1 MSFILRLLKSMTL
14 ILLSIDS
21 KIKIILADSC
31 WFNSVNDLVE
41 IDITP
46 TSCTENLITQKWSLL
61 WDCAGQALCSG
72 FRQSCEMKRY
82 AHRQFPQV
90 LLCSRKRDEL
100 TFSFRISSLHQLV
113 VCRHASGAD
122 SDRVVNNQICLSQ
135 STMRALAI
143 VLFLL
148 PESTRRMRYVHCLC
162 CCLLNGRSPDYP
174 ALRGKEKDCVHNMTV
189 AWRGNK
195 TWVPY
200 VELG

>member
-1 MSFILRLLKSMTL
+1 
-14 ILLSIDS
+14 
-21 KIKIILADSC
+21 
-31 WFNSVNDLVE
+31 
-41 IDITP
+41 
-46 TSCTENLITQKWSLL
+46 
-61 WDCAGQALCSG
+61 
-72 FRQSCEMKRY
+72 MKRY

-122 SDRVVNNQICLSQ
+122 SDGVVNNQICLSQ

-162 CCLLNGRSPDYP
+162 CCLPNGLSPDYP

-200 VELG
+200 VELGWWFICERWQNLSWYLGDALSRRYYLQTLIIFFDKNKDIQWE

>member
-21 KIKIILADSC
+21 KIKVILADSC

-46 TSCTENLITQKWSLL
+46 TSCAENLITQKWSLL

-122 SDRVVNNQICLSQ
+122 SDGVVNNQICLSQ

-143 VLFLL
+143 VLFYCLNR
-148 PESTRRMRYVHCLC
+148 PEGCAMYIVCVAACPTVLALTTRHCAVKKKIVC
-162 CCLLNGRSPDYP
+162 II
-174 ALRGKEKDCVHNMTV
+174 
-189 AWRGNK
+189 
-195 TWVPY
+195 
-200 VELG
+200 